1 MKKLV
6 LKKFDKE
13 NWKNN
18 KEKRR
23 AKIKKVLKLGMYV
36 LVLLDTGV
44 IIIYGVK
51 HNQRIDIPANED
63 KNVID
68 TPVQTE
74 AEPIELNTED
84 LMENQWN
91 EL

>member
-18 KEKRR
+18 KEERR

-51 HNQRIDIPANED
+51 NHQRIDIPANEV
-63 KNVID
+63 KNIID

-74 AEPIELNTED
+74 TEPIELNTED
-84 LMENQWN
+84 LVVNQCI

>member
-18 KEKRR
+18 KEERR

-36 LVLLDTGV
+36 LVLLDTGA

-51 HNQRIDIPANED
+51 NNQRIDIPANEV
-63 KNVID
+63 KNIID

-74 AEPIELNTED
+74 TEPIELNTED
-84 LMENQWN
+84 LVVNQCI